1 MYLVAGRIC
10 SSGVDALALSNLAMH
25 MSHYLQ
31 TRQGPGL
38 RSIMKVRCGHCGF
51 LALSDEQFQDHLKA
65 QAWLASPTRCRY
77 SKCFEAAMHGV
88 PVHYCSALGRNTSA
102 CPLDCQYRQP
112 LQYDDRAVQE
122 MVATIVRRATT
133 ACDISTTLHSDRIT
147 SLDGAFTWS
156 MWCGQDPYEV
166 APALLETARKRM
178 RDQEL
183 GLG

>member
-1 MYLVAGRIC
+1 
-10 SSGVDALALSNLAMH
+10 
-25 MSHYLQ
+25 
-31 TRQGPGL
+31 
-38 RSIMKVRCGHCGF
+38 MKVRCGHCGF

-77 SKCFEAAMHGV
+77 SKCFEASMHGEFS
-88 PVHYCSALGRNTSA
+88 HYCSALARNTDS

-112 LQYDDRAVQE
+112 LQYDEGGVQE
-122 MVATIVRRATT
+122 LVAVIVRRATT

-147 SLDGAFTWS
+147 ALDGAFTCSVW
-156 MWCGQDPYEV
+156 WCGQDPYEV